1 MNKIHDDPQQH
12 ENVSLDGLAGCC
24 IILPIDN
31 DGAGPHGGTHSL
43 HLVWCSGNRNPCAC
57 DLCRTPAHLTLGRLS
72 MNVYVASKVWHAP
85 AWREHRADL
94 ELEGLVNVT
103 SRWIDYADD
112 SDIVQNRKGELW
124 QQCLEDI
131 QKADAMIV
139 YCDRF
144 DEQQRGV
151 LVEAGHAI
159 ALGKPVICINT
170 CETFTTCG
178 TSDVAFT
185 RHPLWW
191 WANFES
197 GKLSAS
203 WQRQDW
209 SGSTWWLDMEWGIEA
224 ALNTA
229 FDVVLQY
236 AFSN

>member
-1 MNKIHDDPQQH
+1 MK
-12 ENVSLDGLAGCC
+12 
-24 IILPIDN
+24 
-31 DGAGPHGGTHSL
+31 
-43 HLVWCSGNRNPCAC
+43 
-57 DLCRTPAHLTLGRLS
+57 
-72 MNVYVASKVWHAP
+72 VYVASKVWHAP
-85 AWREHRADL
+85 KWRENLDVFKHFNV
-94 ELEGLVNVT
+94 GVT

-124 QQCLEDI
+124 QHCLEDI

-139 YCDRF
+139 YCERF

-170 CETFTTCG
+170 CETFTACG

-185 RHPLWW
+185 RHPLFW

-197 GKLSAS
+197 GKLSTS
-203 WQRQDW
+203 WQRHQDW
-209 SGSTWWLDMEWGIEA
+209 SGSTWWLDMEDGIEA

-229 FDVVLQY
+229 YDVVLHY
-236 AFSN
+236 AFNQ

>member
-1 MNKIHDDPQQH
+1 
-12 ENVSLDGLAGCC
+12 
-24 IILPIDN
+24 
-31 DGAGPHGGTHSL
+31 
-43 HLVWCSGNRNPCAC
+43 
-57 DLCRTPAHLTLGRLS
+57 

-94 ELEGLVNVT
+94 ELEGLVHVT

-124 QQCLEDI
+124 QHCLEDI
-131 QKADAMIV
+131 QSADAMIV
-139 YCDRF
+139 YCGRF

-170 CETFTTCG
+170 CQTFTALDG
-178 TSDVAFT
+178 VSDVAFT
-185 RHPLWW
+185 RHPKWW
-191 WANFES
+191 WAN
-197 GKLSAS
+197 GSAAYDLQGVATS
-203 WQRQDW
+203 QDL
-209 SGSTWWLDMEWGIEA
+209 WWLDMGEGIEA

>member
-1 MNKIHDDPQQH
+1 MK
-12 ENVSLDGLAGCC
+12 
-24 IILPIDN
+24 
-31 DGAGPHGGTHSL
+31 
-43 HLVWCSGNRNPCAC
+43 
-57 DLCRTPAHLTLGRLS
+57 
-72 MNVYVASKVWHAP
+72 VYVASKVWHAP
-85 AWREHRADL
+85 KWREHLDVFKHFNV
-94 ELEGLVNVT
+94 GVT

-124 QQCLEDI
+124 QHCLEDI

-139 YCDRF
+139 YCERF

-170 CETFTTCG
+170 CETFAACG

-185 RHPLWW
+185 HHRLFW

-197 GKLSAS
+197 GELSTS
-203 WQRQDW
+203 WQRHQDW
-209 SGSTWWLDMEWGIEA
+209 SGSTWWLDMEDGIEA

-229 FDVVLQY
+229 YDVVLHY
-236 AFSN
+236 AFDQ